1 MNGNILRQ
9 GTEWLGEFVIFLG
22 RTLQTA
28 PKLPRR
34 FGIFLNQCEFIGVSS
49 LGVLSVAAVFIGA
62 SLGYQLYKSFELFGA
77 QALVGG
83 TIGVALFRE
92 MAPVIG
98 SIMVTG
104 RAGAG
109 IGAEIS
115 SMRVSEQ
122 IDALE
127 VMGVSPYEYLVLPRM
142 LAGMVMMPLLAFI
155 FGGIATI
162 SASVIACSVL
172 DLSYPV
178 FWKTFRQWAD
188 WVDLVH
194 CLVKSATFGLAFTSL
209 GCFFG
214 FRASGGARA
223 VGFSTRSTVVAACL
237 TILFMDYFWTMI
249 LPLRADQ
256 LLLK

>member
-1 MNGNILRQ
+1 MNHNPLRLSI
-9 GTEWLGEFVIFLG
+9 EWLGELTLFTG
-22 RTLQTA
+22 RTF
-28 PKLPRR
+28 KSLPRASRR
-34 FGIFLNQCEFIGVSS
+34 FEIFLNQCEFIGVSS

-83 TIGVALFRE
+83 TVGVGIFRE

-98 SIMVTG
+98 AIMVTG

-109 IGAEIS
+109 IGAEIA

-127 VMGVSPYEYLVLPRM
+127 VMGVDPYEYLVLPRV
-142 LAGMVMMPLLAFI
+142 LAGAAMMPLLAFI
-155 FGGIATI
+155 FGGIATGA
-162 SASVIACSVL
+162 ASVIACSVL
-172 DLSYPV
+172 DLSYPI
-178 FWKTFRQWAD
+178 FWKAFRQWCD
-188 WVDLVH
+188 WIDLVH
-194 CLVKSATFGLAFTSL
+194 CFVKALTFGTALALL

-223 VGFSTRSTVVAACL
+223 VGLSTRSSVVAGCL
-237 TILFMDYFWTMI
+237 AILFLDYFWTMI
-249 LPLRADQ
+249 LPLRMDR
-256 LLLK
+256 LILK